1 MLKVADRVYNGSYV
15 ARITGSDPK
24 FGLKREFLDT
34 DRKFSKEKGEFT
46 MSIKDSVELAEN
58 NIIALKLIKKG
69 QTKKDAKEN
78 FYKVAKVWYSPEE
91 EKTLGRE
98 PELHDM
104 VSKISLDEVK
114 KIFPAAEKSVEK
126 KTPDR
131 VSEGLDR

>member
-34 DRKFSKEKGEFT
+34 DRKFSKEKGEFG
-46 MSIKDSVELAEN
+46 MSIKDNVEIAEGD
-58 NIIALKLIKKG
+58 IISLRLIKKG

-78 FYKVAKVWYSPEE
+78 FYKVTKVWFSPDE
-91 EKTLGRE
+91 EKLLGRK

-104 VSKISLDEVK
+104 VTKISLDEVK
-114 KIFPAAEKSVEK
+114 KLFPVPEKSVEK

-131 VSEGLDR
+131 VSEGLGR